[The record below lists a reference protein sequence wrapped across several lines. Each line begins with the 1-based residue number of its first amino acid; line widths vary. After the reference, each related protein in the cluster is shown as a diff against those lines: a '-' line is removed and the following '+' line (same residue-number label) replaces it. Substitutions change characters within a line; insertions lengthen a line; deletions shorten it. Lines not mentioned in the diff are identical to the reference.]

1 MTTIDFVWADVQ
13 GAEDLFIAGGQNAR
27 ARSPQLCQALRLL
40 SAAQKR
46 NPAAATAAQASPY
59 IRYLAP
65 KLVRRGALSRV
76 VHAALGPVNSTA
88 HQC

>member
-1 MTTIDFVWADVQ
+1 MCKAPKTCSLLA
-13 GAEDLFIAGGQNAR
+13 ASRPSPAR
-27 ARSPQLCQALRLL
+27 GNSVRHYDYDALLKNETL
-40 SAAQKR
+40 AT
-46 NPAAATAAQASPY
+46 ATAAQASPY